1 MCPVQ
6 LQARSHTRVMDYD
19 DARKMFLP
27 KGCGCIGFLSLMHK
41 KIPDS
46 YSKREGGNPRNSGFL
61 FHQYMVLHYPR
72 TVWKNSQT
80 EHKVTCKAYN
90 FGGEGRGGGVET
102 PNLHEEGQKEKK
114 EKENPLRNEALS

>member
-1 MCPVQ
+1 MY
-6 LQARSHTRVMDYD
+6 RIS
-19 DARKMFLP
+19 F
-27 KGCGCIGFLSLMHK
+27 
-41 KIPDS
+41 S
-46 YSKREGGNPRNSGFL
+46 YAQKDPRFL
-61 FHQYMVLHYPR
+61 FKKRRGQPREFWFLVSPIHYPR

-90 FGGEGRGGGVET
+90 FWGGGEGGGVET